1 MIGTRACESAVMES
15 FAVSSFERTE
25 VSREIVAVMEG
36 GIDAPHDLA
45 VAMARASAATLAPV
59 FFQSGGTVKM
69 IGAVLAKVMGPPLG
83 DSMCCGSTCPGDSRT
98 SSLVPY
104 LHHSTFSPAST
115 DRQ

>member
-1 MIGTRACESAVMES
+1 MES
-15 FAVSSFERTE
+15 FAVRSFERTG
-25 VSREIVAVMEG
+25 VSSEIVALMEG
-36 GIDAPHDLA
+36 GFDAPHDLA
-45 VAMARASAATLAPV
+45 VTMARMSAATLAPV
-59 FFQSGGTVKM
+59 FFQSEGTVNL

-104 LHHSTFSPAST
+104 LHHSTVSPAST